1 MKPLTGLPVE
11 SFVEVSREAD
21 IPLKN
26 LLQVVQQAENGVSAA
41 FLARYRA
48 DLCSGLD
55 EIRLREVLEKLR
67 ARQDL
72 LDHRLSMLTTLG
84 QQGALT
90 DALRQELERAPDRR
104 TLNDIFRPYRV
115 RQPEPADAA
124 IRQGLDPLARTLWF
138 QEEGLDLEAEA
149 AKHVKPEAGVADSAQ
164 ALDGASTI
172 AARWLSEKPEILREL
187 RQVYRC
193 NGELA
198 VKARPSARQ
207 NPRAAALDG
216 YKAKVAEVPWQKRLA
231 IRRGVQTGQLE
242 ATAELPHEL
251 AVATLER
258 RLIKNPESAYALHLK
273 RTVNA
278 ALHNGLAGR
287 VRKDVLRELDEQADG
302 EAIQTFQKAL
312 RNALLTPPAVG
323 LRIVGIETGRPGGWR
338 AALIGPQGE
347 LLDSAIVRDGDS
359 PATPARR
366 GALLPNASPQMAA
379 GVAAEPS
386 APAPPTQAE
395 AAKPPASPAQQAPA
409 PPSLAEAG
417 TEGAIAKGAQGQ
429 ENPSSP
435 GAAPP
440 KTAVPSQDAAAAS
453 PPAPAEASAP
463 KAGGRRTRNQEL
475 SEFLRQHEV
484 DLIVFPAGP
493 RPHETE
499 KYLRSQIRRSGQTD
513 VSWLAVRDAG
523 TWIYATSKLAK
534 RELPGVEG
542 AVRSAASL
550 ARRVQDP
557 LAELAKA
564 DPRTVGIGL
573 HYQEVEPERLRAALR
588 QTVECVVHDVGV
600 DLNRASATLLALVPG
615 FTERLAKR
623 VTEHRDKHGPFE
635 TRRDLQKVPGLS
647 DRVFA
652 QAAGFLRVHG
662 PDPLDA
668 TGIHPDCRDLA
679 EGFAASAGCDLATL
693 LAEPE
698 RLDAI
703 DPEQFATPERP
714 ARLIEAAMRE
724 LKPERRIVRGAFRKP
739 RPAVP
744 LRSDDEFR
752 PGRKVAGVVVNV
764 ADFGVFVDIGADQD
778 ALLHISQ
785 IRREHLP
792 DSRPSFQAGDA
803 VELFVKASDQDGRR
817 IGLSMWEPRAAPR
830 RPPSP
835 GRQAHGGE
843 RGRGGRGPDRT
854 TGGRPL
860 RRTFGP
866 DSRERR
872 DGRRENKMS
881 LQDKLNALQDKYR
894 TKV

>member
-21 IPLKN
+21 IPLKD
-26 LLQVVQQAENGVSAA
+26 LLQVVQQVENGASAA

-48 DLCSGLD
+48 DLCGGLD
-55 EIRLREVLEKLR
+55 ESRLLEALEKLR

-72 LDHRLSMLTTLG
+72 IDHRLSMLTTLG

-90 DALRQELERAPDRR
+90 DALRKELERAPDRR
-104 TLNDIFRPYRV
+104 TLNDIFRPYRA

-124 IRQGLDPLARTLWF
+124 ISQGLDPLARTLWF

-149 AKHVKPEAGVADSAQ
+149 TKHVKPEAGVADSAQ
-164 ALDGASTI
+164 ALDGASSI
-172 AARWLSEKPEILREL
+172 AARWLSEKPEILHEL
-187 RQVYRC
+187 RQVYRR

-198 VKARPSARQ
+198 VKARPAARK
-207 NPRAAALDG
+207 NPRTAALDG

-242 ATAELPHEL
+242 AATELPHEL

-258 RLIKNPESAYALHLK
+258 RLIKNPESVYAPHLK

-287 VRKDVLRELDEQADG
+287 IRKDVLRELDEQTDG

-312 RNALLTPPAVG
+312 RNALLAPPAVG

-359 PATPARR
+359 PAAPAQR
-366 GALLPNASPQMAA
+366 GDLPPSAGPQMAA
-379 GVAAEPS
+379 GAAAEPS

-395 AAKPPASPAQQAPA
+395 AAEPPASPANAPV
-409 PPSLAEAG
+409 PPGPAEAG
-417 TEGAIAKGAQGQ
+417 TEEATAAGTQGP
-429 ENPSSP
+429 ENPSAP
-435 GAAPP
+435 GAAPQ
-440 KTAVPSQDAAAAS
+440 KTDVSSPDAAGAS

-463 KAGGRRTRNQEL
+463 KAGSRRTRKQEL

-484 DLIVFPAGP
+484 DLIVVPAGP

-499 KYLRSQIRRSGQTD
+499 KHLRGQIRRSGRTD
-513 VSWLAVRDAG
+513 VGWLAVRDAG

-564 DPRTVGIGL
+564 DPRTLGIGL

-588 QTVECVVHDVGV
+588 QTLECVVHDVGV
-600 DLNRASATLLALVPG
+600 DLNRAPAPLLALVPG

-623 VTEHRDKHGPFE
+623 VIEHRDKRGPFE
-635 TRRDLQKVPGLS
+635 TRQDLQKVQSLS

-679 EGFAASAGCDLATL
+679 ESFAESAGCDLATL

-724 LKPERRIVRGAFRKP
+724 LKPERRSVRGAFQKP

-752 PGRKVAGVVVNV
+752 PGRKVAGVVANV

-785 IRREHLP
+785 IRREHLQ
-792 DSRPSFQAGDA
+792 DSRPSFQAGDT
-803 VELFVKASDQDGRR
+803 VELFVRAADPDGRR

-830 RPPSP
+830 RPPGP

-843 RGRGGRGPDRT
+843 RGRGRRGPDRT

-866 DSRERR
+866 DPRERR
-872 DGRRENKMS
+872 DGRREGKMS